1 MISMN
6 RQRRSLPRNQTAH
19 EAAFSRGLFVWV
31 TLYLI
36 LTFAYFVLDRSH
48 ERLTAIDPPA
58 DRIERMG
65 TNAPIQHTAAALRK
79 TVIGA
84 LNDELGA

>member
-1 MISMN
+1 MN
-6 RQRRSLPRNQTAH
+6 RQRHSLSRTQAAH
-19 EAAFSRGLFVWV
+19 EAAFGRGLLLWV

-36 LTFAYFVLDRSH
+36 LTLAYFVLDRSH

-58 DRIERMG
+58 DRIERVG
-65 TNAPIQHTAAALRK
+65 TNAPIQHTASALRK

-84 LNDELGA
+84 LKDELGA